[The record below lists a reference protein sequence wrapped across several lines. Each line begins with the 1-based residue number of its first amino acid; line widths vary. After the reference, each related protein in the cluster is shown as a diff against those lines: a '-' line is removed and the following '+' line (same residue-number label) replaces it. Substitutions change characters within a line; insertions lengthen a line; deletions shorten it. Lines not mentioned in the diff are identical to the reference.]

1 MFNRSSYPVS
11 KHIRPVKSTS
21 ELIHPDFDSGRF
33 LEPKET
39 DQYLQYITFLL
50 LRPVRNFREKWSQS
64 SMASVKSAQT
74 TRERSSRVWWTHVWQ
89 VFSRG
94 GVFLLWPSEN
104 SAKKHRRER
113 WLSERTVELF
123 VSDRNG
129 FLELFLILCL
139 WRLSFYHVLLH
150 YRHLLVITVVQM
162 HRRPSV
168 LRRLQRKAQHTS
180 VYKVYNQVYFHL
192 HGLYTYSD
200 PLHMNTIS

>member
-33 LEPKET
+33 SEPKET

-94 GVFLLWPSEN
+94 GVFLLWPCEN

-129 FLELFLILCL
+129 FLELFLILC
-139 WRLSFYHVLLH
+139 RLSFYHILLH

>member
-33 LEPKET
+33 SEPKET

-129 FLELFLILCL
+129 FLELFLNPVSLKFLPRSVALPPPSGHHCRADASPPIRTEEATEKSTAHQC
-139 WRLSFYHVLLH
+139 
-150 YRHLLVITVVQM
+150 VQ
-162 HRRPSV
+162 S
-168 LRRLQRKAQHTS
+168 
-180 VYKVYNQVYFHL
+180 
-192 HGLYTYSD
+192 
-200 PLHMNTIS
+200 I